1 MRKMLVAALGF
12 LLETVLSPGPVSEA
26 VALRHLRPPQ
36 QPPGRGT
43 TVSQHLGSQHF
54 SPQPPKGVADAGRG
68 AQQQG
73 LQWSMA
79 EVGAEGGGAVEQK
92 AEEQRKKQTNRL
104 RRNEA
109 ARRYQDEKEEQERLR
124 RQCQSP
130 PSLIELQPVAPL
142 QGGGGDG
149 HLHPRRYE
157 GAVPRRYEGA
167 DDVPA
172 AAARISRGLTS
183 WSWSSASRPFRCA
196 LPTRA
201 REPAPRAA
209 LQRGLHASPA

>member
-1 MRKMLVAALGF
+1 VWFLDPTPIYLERNNMRKMLVAALGF

-142 QGGGGDG
+142 QVEVEMGIST
-149 HLHPRRYE
+149 L
-157 GAVPRRYEGA
+157 A
-167 DDVPA
+167 DMKAQSLADMKA
-172 AAARISRGLTS
+172 QMMSQQQQR
-183 WSWSSASRPFRCA
+183 ASRA
-196 LPTRA
+196 
-201 REPAPRAA
+201 
-209 LQRGLHASPA
+209 G